1 MKQRKSLLTAGFVLV
16 LLFAWQ
22 LAAQAAFP
30 ASISAPKTSDYSG
43 KTVILHSNNVH
54 GELDGYA
61 AMAALRQSFIN
72 QGAEVITIDLGDFS
86 QGGAYVGVN
95 QGQDAIT
102 LMNAAGY
109 NFVVP
114 GNHEFDYGYDQLK
127 ENLNAGVFRVLCANV
142 LEGSE
147 PIGEP
152 FALYQTKTGLNI
164 GFFGLTTAET
174 QTKANPANIQGLRF
188 LADAE
193 LFNCAREQVSALQ
206 NAGAEVIIALS
217 HLGIGDEAAPGPA
230 VDLLSG
236 AAGISFMIDGHSA
249 AVATAGENGE
259 AVQSAGSAF
268 SYIGVVVIDDAGRK
282 VEDHYLVPVEGLPKD
297 ETVAQL
303 VDNIRAYIDAR
314 YNTVIATSEVMLDG
328 SDLSSRTQQTELGE
342 LITRAMVWKFMQRTE
357 QLRVPADHVV
367 GIVNGGAIRANLM
380 PGEIKRSDLR
390 AVLPFGNTLAVVYVT
405 GERLLEALEA
415 STYALPEPLG
425 GYPQVCG
432 INFTVNTGNA
442 YDSGILYPN
451 SSYCKPNSIRRVTI
465 QSVNGKPF
473 SPADTYA
480 VAADDFIVAGGD
492 TYYTFSEVEG
502 VDYGEPLDAVLG
514 DYIQQVLQGVIR
526 SSAQPAAVAAVTAI
540 AEPAPVAEAV
550 PETLSPAPAPTE
562 ALTAAAPVQPA
573 VSEPGNSYTVQPNDN
588 LWRIAEICYG
598 NGAKWKVIY
607 DANRDTVGSQYQI
620 MPGDILVI
628 PNAGL

>member
-1 MKQRKSLLTAGFVLV
+1 MKQRRVLLTAGIVLV

-30 ASISAPKTSDYSG
+30 AVVSAPKTGDFSG

-61 AMAALRQSFIN
+61 AMAALRQSFLN

-152 FALYQTKTGLNI
+152 FALYQTKNGLNI

-188 LADAE
+188 LADAD

-206 NAGAEVIIALS
+206 TAGADFIIALT
-217 HLGIGDEAAPGPA
+217 HLGIGEEGTQGPA
-230 VDLLSG
+230 LDLL
-236 AAGISFMIDGHSA
+236 AGTGGIGFMIDGHSA
-249 AVATAGENGE
+249 ATATAGANGE

-297 ETVAQL
+297 ENVAQL
-303 VDNIRAYIDAR
+303 AGSIRAYIDAR
-314 YNTVIATSEVMLDG
+314 YNTVIATSEVLLDG
-328 SDLSSRTQQTELGE
+328 SDLSSRTQQTELGD
-342 LITRAMVWKFMQRTE
+342 LITRAMVWKFMQRTA

-367 GIVNGGAIRANLM
+367 GLVNGGAIRANIM

-390 AVLPFGNTLAVVYVT
+390 SVLPFGNTLAVVYVT

-432 INFTVNTGNA
+432 ISFTVDTAQA
-442 YDSGILYPN
+442 YDAGLLYPD
-451 SSYCKPNSIRRVTI
+451 SSYCRPNSIRRVTI
-465 QSVNGKPF
+465 QSVNGQPF
-473 SPADTYA
+473 SPTDTYA

-492 TYYTFSEVEG
+492 TYHTFSEVEWI
-502 VDYGEPLDAVLG
+502 DYSEPLDEVLG

-526 SSAQPAAVAAVTAI
+526 SAQPAAAAPAEATAP
-540 AEPAPVAEAV
+540 AEPAPTVVITVPAEPAAPQ
-550 PETLSPAPAPTE
+550 PETASPAPSEESP
-562 ALTAAAPVQPA
+562 AAAPAQPA
-573 VSEPGNSYTVQPNDN
+573 AEPGS
-588 LWRIAEICYG
+588 
-598 NGAKWKVIY
+598 
-607 DANRDTVGSQYQI
+607 
-620 MPGDILVI
+620 
-628 PNAGL
+628 